1 MDKSTYTFQAL
12 SEKYEDFRGPAF
24 TILVDNKELNST
36 EMPIVRLEVKLSE
49 SMISSCTFS
58 VESLYDSEKSKW
70 INNLEETIKVGATLK
85 VSGGY
90 TKQEQLFYG
99 FVFEYN
105 LEHSRDKPPR
115 LVVKGMDGLAFL
127 TNCYE
132 PIYHD
137 NKRPKAVVEEIFF
150 KAVRAGYAKSTQ
162 VDNME
167 NLVTPLVKEVTSDYN
182 YLRKLSQMYNLS
194 LLAVRGE
201 LYFGD
206 LISNSTALIS
216 LTLGAGLLDFRKR
229 ISLHTQLGKVEVRGK
244 DINQK
249 RIVGSADKV
258 TVGDT
263 KKKWAAQIAP
273 AYKNVVAREYNECVR
288 TEAECTRMAQCRLNA
303 QAMEFVKGEGR
314 CVGIPELIPGRYIN
328 IKGMDDMTVGSYY
341 MDSVTHTFS
350 REGYYTDFTVK
361 GARV

>member
-1 MDKSTYTFQAL
+1 
-12 SEKYEDFRGPAF
+12 
-24 TILVDNKELNST
+24 
-36 EMPIVRLEVKLSE
+36 
-49 SMISSCTFS
+49 
-58 VESLYDSEKSKW
+58 
-70 INNLEETIKVGATLK
+70 
-85 VSGGY
+85 
-90 TKQEQLFYG
+90 
-99 FVFEYN
+99 
-105 LEHSRDKPPR
+105 
-115 LVVKGMDGLAFL
+115 
-127 TNCYE
+127 
-132 PIYHD
+132 
-137 NKRPKAVVEEIFF
+137 
-150 KAVRAGYAKSTQ
+150 
-162 VDNME
+162 
-167 NLVTPLVKEVTSDYN
+167 
-182 YLRKLSQMYNLS
+182 MYNLS